1 MLQDVVNIVEQ
12 IMHSIPFLSYQRC
25 DICDSSKC
33 ILIKMQASGTGEG
46 EWTKTSWMSI
56 KERQL
61 EDWVMHG
68 EQADDWEDGVVVLV
82 LVLVVVTVMVLVLV
96 MVMVLVVM
104 VMKKMCRS
112 KSRQV

>member
-1 MLQDVVNIVEQ
+1 MLSRQCTLFHFIV
-12 IMHSIPFLSYQRC
+12 YQRC

-82 LVLVVVTVMVLVLV
+82 LGLVVVMVLVLV
-96 MVMVLVVM
+96 LVM

>member
-82 LVLVVVTVMVLVLV
+82 LGLVLVVVMVLLL
-96 MVMVLVVM
+96 VMVLVVM

>member
-25 DICDSSKC
+25 DIYDSSKC

-82 LVLVVVTVMVLVLV
+82 LV
-96 MVMVLVVM
+96 MVMVLLVM

-112 KSRQV
+112 KSRQA